1 MMQIVLQS
9 ILGVILSIGGV
20 YLMYLYLTTINSSSN
35 IVLLIGSLALLGV
48 AVFLFI
54 RAGKSDKM
62 FISKM
67 PPIKPLED
75 PDANAPSL
83 ESRLQKNSAMLGDW
97 KKTNETKD
105 RLRMLE
111 ISAAAESSPES

>member
-1 MMQIVLQS
+1 MMQIILQAILGS
-9 ILGVILSIGGV
+9 ILSVGGV
-20 YLMYLYLTTINSSSN
+20 YVMYLYITTINANNN
-35 IVLLIGSLALLGV
+35 IFLLIGSIVLLSV

-62 FISKM
+62 FMSKM

-75 PDANAPSL
+75 AP
-83 ESRLQKNSAMLGDW
+83 ESATLADRLQKNNEMMGEW
-97 KKTNETKD
+97 KKTNQTKD

-111 ISAAAESSPES
+111 MSAAAESSDS